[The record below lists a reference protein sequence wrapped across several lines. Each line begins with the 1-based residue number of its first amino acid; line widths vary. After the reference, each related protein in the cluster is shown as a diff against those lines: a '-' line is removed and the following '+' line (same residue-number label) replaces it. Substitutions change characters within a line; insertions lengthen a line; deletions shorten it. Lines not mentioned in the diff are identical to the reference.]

1 MKGSRY
7 YKNLDFSK
15 PVGTHRYVDNIKD
28 RRQLAKVC
36 LVAMARINQAE
47 QGTITE
53 PYELASST
61 MKDGRTL
68 IQTIYENG
76 YVMYN
81 DGWFIVEC
89 DEDGTL
95 YVDVTGAATRECPEY
110 EIWNISWMLPVARVM
125 KSASRLW
132 LSMKPIKY
140 R

>member
-47 QGTITE
+47 QGSITE
-53 PYELASST
+53 PYGLASST

-110 EIWNISWMLPVARVM
+110 ENMEYIMDAACREGHEECLKALAEYETN
-125 KSASRLW
+125 
-132 LSMKPIKY
+132 
-140 R
+140 